1 MAYNTQ
7 CTHNNEYKKGYSIN
21 QWGISRMELAHLL
34 GFSTFAEYKLK
45 KRMAETSDAVYK
57 LLNQLLEAYTP
68 AALKEVAEVEALAR
82 EMEGND
88 F

>member
-1 MAYNTQ
+1 
-7 CTHNNEYKKGYSIN
+7 
-21 QWGISRMELAHLL
+21 
-34 GFSTFAEYKLK
+34 
-45 KRMAETSDAVYK
+45 MAETSDAVYK

-88 F
+88 FQLMPWDWAYYSEKLKIRNSI